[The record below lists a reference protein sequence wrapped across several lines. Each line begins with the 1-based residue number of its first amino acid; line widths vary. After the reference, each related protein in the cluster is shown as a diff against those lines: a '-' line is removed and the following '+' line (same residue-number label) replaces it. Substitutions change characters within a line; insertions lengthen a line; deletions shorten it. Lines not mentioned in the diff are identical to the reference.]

1 MVLTRR
7 FDISRVQVLVM
18 NPILIPQSVNV
29 VIGENLYELRF
40 RVELEGEVSNP
51 QPMEMDHSYDHEPDQ
66 CKEPR
71 GGSEDNGSNFVP
83 PSVTGNQGSQGNPR
97 LGSEKGQGAGQG
109 AGHRPATFVL
119 QLLQGLKVLGA
130 KRSVVGSEEV
140 HLLLPDGGG
149 GCSVLGVEGGGD
161 KDQAAQ
167 EVCGVEFSPGNSDLE
182 LSHGEV
188 MSSAELRRAMEEIG
202 EEEEEVTK
210 DDDLEAPRMEPPF
223 QMPCRSFHRQG
234 GASVEQGR

>member
-1 MVLTRR
+1 LVIWAVGSILGVTKDVDMVLTRR
-7 FDISRVQVLVM
+7 FDISQVQVLVM

-66 CKEPR
+66 CKELR

-97 LGSEKGQGAGQG
+97 LGSEKGQGAEQG
-109 AGHRPATFVL
+109 AGHRPVTFVL

-140 HLLLPDGGG
+140 HSLLPDGGG
-149 GCSVLGVEGGGD
+149 GVLRWGWKVE
-161 KDQAAQ
+161 AIRTR
-167 EVCGVEFSPGNSDLE
+167 L
-182 LSHGEV
+182 
-188 MSSAELRRAMEEIG
+188 LRR
-202 EEEEEVTK
+202 
-210 DDDLEAPRMEPPF
+210 
-223 QMPCRSFHRQG
+223 
-234 GASVEQGR
+234 SVV

>member
-1 MVLTRR
+1 
-7 FDISRVQVLVM
+7 
-18 NPILIPQSVNV
+18 
-29 VIGENLYELRF
+29 
-40 RVELEGEVSNP
+40 
-51 QPMEMDHSYDHEPDQ
+51 
-66 CKEPR
+66 
-71 GGSEDNGSNFVP
+71 
-83 PSVTGNQGSQGNPR
+83 
-97 LGSEKGQGAGQG
+97 
-109 AGHRPATFVL
+109 
-119 QLLQGLKVLGA
+119 
-130 KRSVVGSEEV
+130 
-140 HLLLPDGGG
+140 
-149 GCSVLGVEGGGD
+149 VLGVEGGGD

-182 LSHGEV
+182 LSHGEA